1 MSRTIIKAGEAGR
14 ASRGMLGL
22 DLRDIASQAES
33 IVGAA
38 RAEADRILVEARR
51 QADLLREHAAREG
64 HATGRAQG
72 LEEGRREGE
81 QTALLAATARLDAE
95 QASLVSALSNLLS
108 EFRDRREALLLA
120 ARRDVVVLA
129 VVIARRIAER
139 LAALEDVAPEIAT
152 EACAEALELVAE
164 ASRVLVR
171 AHPKDVAAVRELA
184 APLAESLQSGRHL
197 RVTEDASV
205 GRGGIV
211 LETPDSQIDGTL
223 TGRIDRIAD
232 ELVTGWRERLNQW
245 SVKP

>member
-1 MSRTIIKAGEAGR
+1 MSRTIIKAGDVGH

-22 DLRDIASQAES
+22 DLRDIATQAES

-38 RAEADRILVEARR
+38 RAEADRILADARR
-51 QADLLREHAAREG
+51 QAEILCEKAAHEARAAG
-64 HATGRAQG
+64 HAQG

-81 QTALLAATARLDAE
+81 QTALLAATARLEKE
-95 QASLVSALSNLLS
+95 QEALVSALAHLLS

-129 VVIARRIAER
+129 VAIARRFVER
-139 LAALEDVAPEIAT
+139 LAALDDVAPEIASQ
-152 EACAEALELVAE
+152 ACGEALELIAE
-164 ASRVLVR
+164 SSQVLIRV
-171 AHPKDVAAVRELA
+171 HPQDAAAVRDLA
-184 APLAESLQSGRHL
+184 APIAESLQSGRHL
-197 RVTEDASV
+197 RLVEDASV
-205 GRGGIV
+205 GRGGVV

-232 ELVTGWRERLNQW
+232 ELVTGWRDRLNEW